1 MTNAK
6 FAKLAAFAAVSATA
20 LLCAQVAFAADAVA
34 GGADDAV
41 AELDKVTV
49 TATRSEK
56 KLQDAPATVSVFSD
70 QDIDDGLVKDIK
82 DLTRYE
88 PGVSVRRSPSRF
100 TAAGASTGR
109 DGNSGFN
116 IRGLEGNRVL
126 IIVDGVR
133 VPDGYAFGAQ
143 NTGRGDYVDLDTLK
157 SVEIV
162 RGPASALYGSDG
174 VAGSVNYFTKDPSD
188 LLKAGKTFALRGKVG
203 YASADES
210 WTESLT
216 AAGQTGNW
224 EGMVAYT
231 RRDGEGQKTAGT
243 NNAANID
250 RTTANPEDD
259 QSNAVLARVVY
270 SPSDNNRFRL
280 TYDHLDSDTDW
291 TVLSAIAKVPA
302 PPAVLASTA
311 VIGLTAFDKMKRDRV
326 SLDHRYTGGEGL
338 IQSATTTLYYQDST
352 TRQFSAEDRF
362 TAVDRTRDA
371 TFNNEVWGAAVE
383 LHSEAVLGGVTNKFV
398 WGGDASVTRQ
408 EGTRDGTVPPAGE
421 VFPTHAFPTTDYT
434 LAGAYVQDEIA
445 VGPVTFYPAVRFDY
459 YKLEPK
465 QDALF
470 TANIPASQSDS
481 HVSPKLGVVWKAS
494 DLVTVFVNAATGF
507 KAPSPSQVN
516 NGFANPIQN
525 YMSISN
531 PDLKPETSETY
542 EIGVRLNRPTWNA
555 SITGFTGKYDD
566 FIDQIQVRGSFS
578 PTDPAVYQYVNQAKA
593 EINGVEAKFFTELG
607 AGFSLQGA
615 ASYAR
620 GNSEN
625 NGLKTPLA
633 SIDPV
638 KVVAGL
644 SYRDQEGRFG
654 GSLSAVHAARESA
667 GRSGSSCSQFV
678 NPLTGAGTGPTSPQY
693 CWTPKAFTVFDLTA
707 YWNLTEN
714 VTLRG
719 GVFNITKQNYAW
731 WSDARGISDASFVKD
746 AYTQPDRNYSV
757 SLAVKF

>member
-1 MTNAK
+1 MSR
-6 FAKLAAFAAVSATA
+6 AKLVCFAAASASA
-20 LLCAQVAFAADAVA
+20 LLCAQAAFAAETASDA
-34 GGADDAV
+34 

-56 KLQDAPATVSVFSD
+56 KLQDAPVTASVISD
-70 QDIDDGLVKDIK
+70 QDIEDGLVKDIK
-82 DLTRYE
+82 DLVRFE
-88 PGVSVRRSPSRF
+88 PGVSVRRAPARF

-126 IIVDGVR
+126 IMVDGVR

-143 NTGRGDYVDLDTLK
+143 NMGRGDYVDLDTLK

-174 VAGSVNYFTKDPSD
+174 LAGSVNYFTKDPSD
-188 LLKAGKTFALRGKVG
+188 LLTGGKSFALRGRVG

-216 AAGQTGNW
+216 AAGQSGNW

-243 NNAANID
+243 NDSANTD

-270 SPSDNNRFRL
+270 TLNDQNRFRL
-280 TYDHLDSDTDW
+280 TYDHLDSDTSW
-291 TVLSAIAKVPA
+291 TVLSAIAK
-302 PPAVLASTA
+302 PPLASTS
-311 VIGLTAFDKMKRDRV
+311 VLGLTAFDKMKRDRV
-326 SLDHRYTGGEGL
+326 SFDHRYTGGQGL
-338 IQSATTTLYYQDST
+338 IQSAQTTLYYQNST
-352 TRQFSAEDRF
+352 TRQYSAEDRN

-371 TFNNEVWGAAVE
+371 TFDNEVWGAALE
-383 LHSEAVLGGVTNKFV
+383 LHSDATIGGVTNKFV
-398 WGGDASVTRQ
+398 WGGDASITRQ
-408 EGTRDGTVPPAGE
+408 EGVRDGTVPPAGE
-421 VFPTHAFPTTDYT
+421 TFPTRAFPTTDYT
-434 LAGAYVQDEIA
+434 LAGAYAQDEVA

-465 QDALF
+465 KDALF
-470 TANIPASQSDS
+470 TANVPASQSDS
-481 HVSPKLGVVWKAS
+481 HVSPKLGVVWKAT
-494 DLVTVFVNAATGF
+494 DLVTVFANAAAGF

-516 NGFANPIQN
+516 NGFANLVSN
-525 YMSISN
+525 YMSVSN
-531 PDLKPETSETY
+531 PDLKPETSETF
-542 EIGVRLNRPTWNA
+542 ELGFRLNRPTWNA
-555 SITGFTGKYDD
+555 SVTGFTGKYDD
-566 FIDQIQVRGSFS
+566 FIEQVQVRGAFT
-578 PTDPAVYQYVNQAKA
+578 PTNPAVYQYINQSKA
-593 EINGVEAKFFTELG
+593 EISGAEARFVTELG
-607 AGFSLQGA
+607 HGFTLQGA

-625 NGLKTPLA
+625 NGVKAPLVT
-633 SIDPV
+633 IDPV

-644 SYRDQEGRFG
+644 SYRDPAGRFG
-654 GSLSAVHAARESA
+654 GALNAVHSAKESA
-667 GRSGSSCSQFV
+667 GRSGVSCSITTGT
-678 NPLTGAGTGPTSPQY
+678 PPRTLTGSDY
-693 CWTPKAFTVFDLTA
+693 CWMPKEFTVFDLTA
-707 YWNLTEN
+707 YWNVTDN

-719 GVFNITKQNYAW
+719 GVFNLTGQTYAW
-731 WSDARGISDASFVKD
+731 WGDVRGLADNSVVKD